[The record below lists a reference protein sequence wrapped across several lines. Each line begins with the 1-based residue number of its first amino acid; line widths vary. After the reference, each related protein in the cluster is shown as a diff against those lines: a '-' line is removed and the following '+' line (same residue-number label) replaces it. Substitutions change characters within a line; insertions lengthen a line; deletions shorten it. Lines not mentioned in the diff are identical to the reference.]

1 MKLRSHKLFR
11 DLGLSIVYGEIQSL
25 EVNIPWASLLS
36 SPVKILIDGINLQ
49 VGPLDTALL
58 GKKDI
63 REQLISS
70 KLDQLR
76 IADEAIDFK
85 GTVKS
90 QEAAD
95 KSKINPKS
103 AASTKATYVQQWT
116 AKIIDNLEITLKNVH
131 IRYEDSQTLPGSH
144 FSAGV
149 TLKSF
154 TVSSCDENWTEK
166 FIGRDLNKAPTAMRK
181 LAKISNLGLY
191 WITKSAVFTGMPFED
206 WSDKMNSLIYSGS
219 SLTPSSINNIDY
231 LLHPDSS
238 LLLHLIHDNSDKSA
252 PKFDISLESSDFLF
266 SFDRT
271 QYLQLQCTVKA
282 MDSVKTIRQ
291 PLVDRPLERPNTSED
306 CVIWWRYACKL
317 VIKRKEY
324 IRLVKLSKTIDED
337 GHMDL
342 RTEEEKA
349 RTRVLEIW
357 IPIRSLV
364 IFRHACAKEMQA
376 DAHEKHEH
384 LVRMAL
390 ENGLKCPVIAVKE
403 EPRSWVGWMRGTAK
417 TPTNKVKEATEED
430 DDVSLE
436 SIITSLEHADGIVE
450 DITPEYKVCVT
461 TSATLNLS
469 VDGSQIATTTMALSL
484 VAATSAEG
492 MTATAHLCDLLVID
506 KCSIKPMNPNI
517 IAVKQK
523 SKSPSKASILNVV
536 TEVLA
541 PKERILNSTP
551 SFSIVY
557 EKSGLKT
564 KARLTALPVEIT
576 LNQICIQ
583 QLVGFFLP
591 APAAPPSTFKEAPV
605 RNLHAAEIHPV
616 NNSEGAFLH
625 VVDSAKTSDKK
636 TTHTSNEEKD
646 KEKDKDND
654 EDDEDDESF
663 DVFFEAHAP
672 KILIPES
679 NLSDCGYFL
688 LDTGYLTVKV
698 RSEYICLLSLVFN
711 LHPHM
716 SVALLHCCIRYFVSC
731 IVYLL

>member
-49 VGPLDTALL
+49 VGPLDSALL

-76 IADEAIDFK
+76 IADESIDFK

-95 KSKINPKS
+95 KGKINPKS

-144 FSAGV
+144 FSAGA

-191 WITKSAVFTGMPFED
+191 WITKSAVFTGMSFED

-219 SLTPSSINNIDY
+219 SLSPSSINNIDY

-291 PLVDRPLERPNTSED
+291 PLVDRPLERPNTSKD

-349 RTRVLEIW
+349 RTRALEIW

-376 DAHEKHEH
+376 DAHEKHED

-403 EPRSWVGWMRGTAK
+403 EPRSWVGWMRGAAK
-417 TPTNKVKEATEED
+417 TPTNKVKEVTEED

-469 VDGSQIATTTMALSL
+469 VDGSQIATTTMALSV

-557 EKSGLKT
+557 EKLGLKT

-591 APAAPPSTFKEAPV
+591 APAAPPSIVKAAV
-605 RNLHAAEIHPV
+605 KNLHAVEIHPV
-616 NNSEGAFLH
+616 NNNEGAFLH
-625 VVDSAKTSDKK
+625 VVDSTKTSDKK
-636 TTHTSNEEKD
+636 THISTEE
-646 KEKDKDND
+646 KDND
-654 EDDEDDESF
+654 EDDDEDDESF

-698 RSEYICLLSLVFN
+698 TFECIRLLSLLFIS
-711 LHPHM
+711 HSHRSM
-716 SVALLHCCIRYFVSC
+716 TLLHCCISY
-731 IVYLL
+731 IVDFTISSFYL